1 MAPARRMPAREGIT
15 MDQGSSAHLY
25 RDYVISTLHDE
36 GVWWATAAP
45 AGRSLDTKR
54 RVPGGPWTIE
64 GDAVRA
70 AEAFC
75 NSGRV
80 E

>member
-1 MAPARRMPAREGIT
+1 MV
-15 MDQGSSAHLY
+15 QKSCFCLY
-25 RDYVISTLHDE
+25 HDYVISTTRDE